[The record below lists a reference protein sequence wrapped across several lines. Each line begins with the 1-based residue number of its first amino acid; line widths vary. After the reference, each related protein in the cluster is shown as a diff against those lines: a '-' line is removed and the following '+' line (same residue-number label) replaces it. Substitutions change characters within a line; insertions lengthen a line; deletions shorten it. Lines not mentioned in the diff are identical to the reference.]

1 VVSSVKLQCETADT
15 LRLRKV
21 LDPRIPQHR
30 ALLPAAAVPP
40 AAAAAAV
47 PAGAAAASALQ
58 HGVGVKREEPVD
70 LAHEEESDGVAVRTA
85 CECTLSGMSV
95 GMW

>member
-1 VVSSVKLQCETADT
+1 VGGVVSSVKLQCEKADT
-15 LRLRKV
+15 LRLRQV

-47 PAGAAAASALQ
+47 PAGAAAARA
-58 HGVGVKREEPVD
+58 GVGVKREEPVD
-70 LAHEEESDGVAVRTA
+70 LTHEENDGVAVRTA
-85 CECTLSGMSV
+85 CGCTLSGMSV

>member
-1 VVSSVKLQCETADT
+1 MVSSVKLQCETADT

-47 PAGAAAASALQ
+47 PAGAAAACAVQ

-70 LAHEEESDGVAVRTA
+70 LSHEENDEVAVRTA

>member
-1 VVSSVKLQCETADT
+1 MSRVKLRCETAGT
-15 LRLRKV
+15 LRLRQV

-47 PAGAAAASALQ
+47 PAGAAASRAVQ

-70 LAHEEESDGVAVRTA
+70 LTHEESDGVAVRTA
-85 CECTLSGMSV
+85 CGCTLSGMSV